1 MKLLLLLALAA
12 LAAYAWLPWK
22 GQLVVFG
29 QPKSDV
35 ALPAPRP
42 ATERARPDARRSET
56 AMNRPATPETRKTGK
71 TARPQSSPG
80 GFQFRDWG
88 PDCSGP
94 ACYHQPTPEMEV
106 YLQYR

>member
-35 ALPAPRP
+35 ALPSPRP
-42 ATERARPDARRSET
+42 ATERAHPDARRSET
-56 AMNRPATPETRKTGK
+56 APNRPATPETRKTGK
-71 TARPQSSPG
+71 TARPAPKPG
-80 GFQFRDWG
+80 FWG